1 MKSHIS
7 EMVYQD
13 LAEWLMFS
21 SNKSF
26 EEFKRKAAEHGLE
39 LRKNRGIQD
48 INKAIAK
55 AKDHKR
61 SFCKVE
67 LEINMLQAYL
77 KSDILKE
84 IRGNTK

>member
-13 LAEWLMFS
+13 LS
-21 SNKSF
+21 
-26 EEFKRKAAEHGLE
+26 KAM
-39 LRKNRGIQD
+39 
-48 INKAIAK
+48 AK
-55 AKDHKR
+55 AKDPKR